1 MFKYTPQDK
10 IKTEFI
16 NTTPFK
22 SLHTL
27 ESSSLKSLQP
37 LSLNALCAL
46 LEHQYMFSTFVIVM
60 HVLIMHIYIYIYIY
74 ISLIVLTF
82 KSGFQNHSHY
92 WKGFKYAEDTGKPKN
107 VQELDDFSLYL

>member
-1 MFKYTPQDK
+1 
-10 IKTEFI
+10 
-16 NTTPFK
+16 
-22 SLHTL
+22 
-27 ESSSLKSLQP
+27 
-37 LSLNALCAL
+37 
-46 LEHQYMFSTFVIVM
+46 MFSTFVIVM
-60 HVLIMHIYIYIYIY
+60 HVLIKHIYIYIYIYIY